1 MSSNKTGIR
10 NMSVQADTDL
20 GKTLLAIMA
29 VGFAGAAALIGSAKA
44 LGDYIEE
51 RRDNQKGDK

>member
-20 GKTLLAIMA
+20 SKTLLKIMA

-51 RRDNQKGDK
+51 KRDDKKGEE

>member
-1 MSSNKTGIR
+1 
-10 NMSVQADTDL
+10 MSVQADTDL
-20 GKTLLAIMA
+20 GKTLLKIMA